1 MIKYLI
7 KSTQEIRVE
16 TEEDAD
22 ALHKQMAAEA
32 EQLGAVLT
40 SWNETKKEQKAKGEI
55 IAEWYICKY
64 TLTFNDP
71 KAPIELLESIDYKTK
86 QMEIW

>member
-40 SWNETKKEQKAKGEI
+40 SWNETLKEKKSKGEVI
-55 IAEWYICKY
+55 ESWVMVKY
-64 TLTFNDP
+64 TLSFNDP
-71 KAPIELLESIDYKTK
+71 KEPIIPLKSINYDMITGAF
-86 QMEIW
+86 

>member
-32 EQLGAVLT
+32 DEIGATLT
-40 SWNETKKEQKAKGEI
+40 SWNEAKKEKKSKGEVLD
-55 IAEWYICKY
+55 EWFICKY
-64 TLTFNDP
+64 TLTFEDP
-71 KAPIELLESIDYKTK
+71 KEPVNILDSIEYHIN
-86 QMEIW
+86 

>member
-22 ALHKQMAAEA
+22 TLHKQMATEA

-40 SWNETKKEQKAKGEI
+40 SWNETKKEQKVKGEI
-55 IAEWYICKY
+55 VAEWYICKY
-64 TLTFNDP
+64 TLSFNDP
-71 KAPIELLESIDYKTK
+71 KEPIVPLKSIDYD
-86 QMEIW
+86 MIIGAF

>member
-22 ALHKQMAAEA
+22 ALHKQMATEA

-64 TLTFNDP
+64 TLSFNDP
-71 KAPIELLESIDYKTK
+71 KEPIIPLKSINYD
-86 QMEIW
+86 MIIGAF

>member
-22 ALHKQMAAEA
+22 ILHKQMAEEA
-32 EQLGAVLT
+32 EKINAILT
-40 SWNETKKEQKAKGEI
+40 SWNETLKEKKSKGEVIESWVI
-55 IAEWYICKY
+55 IKY

-71 KAPIELLESIDYKTK
+71 KEPIIPLESISYNVKE
-86 QMEIW
+86 MGIL